1 MGAIKDLIEQIEAN
15 ASLKKQEDAILDI
28 LAENE
33 KLLTD
38 LNRAQLMEGTDS
50 ENSQL
55 KEYRSETY
63 ARMKA
68 SLNPK
73 GVTDLRLSGDF
84 HRSFVAITEK
94 FPVLFAASNSKT
106 DKLVNKYGENIFGL
120 DEESQNILAK
130 TIQPDIVDHY
140 RDIFQL

>member
-1 MGAIKDLIEQIEAN
+1 
-15 ASLKKQEDAILDI
+15 
-28 LAENE
+28 
-33 KLLTD
+33 
-38 LNRAQLMEGTDS
+38 MEGTSS
-50 ENSQL
+50 EETQL
-55 KEYRSETY
+55 KEYASETY

-73 GVTDLRLSGDF
+73 GVTDLKLTGDF

-94 FPVLFAASNSKT
+94 FPVLFSASNSKT
-106 DKLVNKYGENIFGL
+106 DKLVTKYGENIFGL
-120 DEESQNILAK
+120 DEESKTILSK